1 MTDLRKL
8 LPGAFVAVAL
18 MAAPAAAEPPP
29 FDEMRQMMVAEV
41 VEGVRHTE
49 GVLGKS
55 SLDPRVIEAMRE
67 LPRERFVPEDIRPFA
82 YLNRPLPVGHGQT
95 VSQPYI
101 VAVMADLA
109 ALQPDDKVL
118 LIGVGGGYFAG
129 LLANLV
135 REVHTVELI
144 EEVEEQARATF
155 ADLGLD
161 NIHSHVGDGYYGWRD
176 AAPYDAII
184 IRLSVGYVPG
194 AISSQLKPG
203 GRLVAPVGPRDD
215 GQDLMLIERDTDGRL
230 RERAVMPVRFTRLP
244 GGERI

>member
-1 MTDLRKL
+1 MVDLRKFLSGAAVLAVL
-8 LPGAFVAVAL
+8 LAP
-18 MAAPAAAEPPP
+18 PAAADGPP
-29 FDEMRQMMVAEV
+29 FDEMRKMMVAEI
-41 VEGVRHTE
+41 VEGVSQTAPI
-49 GVLGKS
+49 LGKS
-55 SLDPRVIEAMRE
+55 SLDPRVLDAMGE
-67 LPRERFVPEDIRPFA
+67 LPRERFVPEEIRPFA

-109 ALQPDDKVL
+109 ALKPDDKVL

-129 LLANLV
+129 LLARLV

-144 EEVEEQARATF
+144 EEVEEEARERF
-155 ADLGLD
+155 ESLGLD
-161 NIHSHVGDGYYGWRD
+161 NVHSHVGDGYYGWRD

-194 AISSQLKPG
+194 AITAQLKPG

-215 GQDLMLIERDTDGRL
+215 GQDLMVIERQSDGRL